1 MEKNIKYLYKYKK
14 IKSLIDLTRI
24 LDIINEKSIYLPK
37 YDELNDPYESFMN
50 NIATADAGSSILFN
64 TGERRV
70 YVNELFDKY
79 RILSL
84 TIDCRNPVMWT
95 MYTAYYEGVCL
106 GFENLDDAKKIKY
119 RKETEKPEI
128 IKIEDALSDE
138 QYIIDTLMVKYDVW
152 QYEDEYRIISKEKF
166 LNIENNIKI
175 IVLGQNLN
183 KQIKKLLYNEC
194 IKNDIDVYETFIN
207 SNRNQIIIKRY
218 GSEIEYDGS
227 EIEDDLKDF

>member
-1 MEKNIKYLYKYKK
+1 MDKNIKYLYKYKK
-14 IKSLIDLTRI
+14 IKCLIDLTRI

-50 NIATADAGSSILFN
+50 TIATADAGSSILFN
-64 TGERRV
+64 AVERRD

-95 MYTAYYEGVCL
+95 MYTDYYEGVCI
-106 GFENLDDAKKIKY
+106 GFENLDGAKKIKY

-166 LNIENNIKI
+166 LNIEDNIKFI
-175 IVLGQNLN
+175 ILGQNLS

-207 SNRNQIIIKRY
+207 SNYNHIIIKKY
-218 GSEIEYDGS
+218 GYEIEYDGS
-227 EIEDDLKDF
+227 EIKDDLKDF